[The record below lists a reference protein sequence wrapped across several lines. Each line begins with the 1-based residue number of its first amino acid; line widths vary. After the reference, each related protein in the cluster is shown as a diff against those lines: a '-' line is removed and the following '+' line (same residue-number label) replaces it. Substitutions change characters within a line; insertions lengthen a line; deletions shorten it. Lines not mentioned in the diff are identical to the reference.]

1 MEYVLETHDLY
12 KRYKQTDVV
21 CGVNMHVKRGEIY
34 GFVGRNGA
42 GKTTVMRLVCGL
54 VQKSGGS
61 YRLFGIEDKE
71 RKINLSRRRTG
82 AIIETPSVYPRM
94 TARQNLYEQC
104 LVMGVTS
111 YEVIDEVLHF
121 VGLSDTGNK
130 TARNFSLGMRQRLGI
145 VMALVSNPD
154 FIILD
159 EPTNGLDPQGIVEI
173 RELLLRLNRERGI
186 TILISSHILSE
197 LSKLATCYGFIEKG
211 VLIKEISAE
220 ELERSCRKSIHI
232 TVSSTSRLPL
242 VLERRL
248 MLYDYKIFSETEA
261 ELYCDVKISDLAA
274 ALTEG
279 SIDLLKVSERD
290 EDLEGYFINLVG
302 GAK

>member
-1 MEYVLETHDLY
+1 MKIGYYDQENANLDGEDTVLGALWFKHTALS
-12 KRYKQTDVV
+12 QTQARNLLARAKLSEEDVDKK
-21 CGVNMHVKRGEIY
+21 VKS
-34 GFVGRNGA
+34 
-42 GKTTVMRLVCGL
+42 L
-54 VQKSGGS
+54 SGG
-61 YRLFGIEDKE
+61 E
-71 RKINLSRRRTG
+71 RAKLS
-82 AIIETPSVYPRM
+82 
-94 TARQNLYEQC
+94 
-104 LVMGVTS
+104 LVLLQA
-111 YEVIDEVLHF
+111 E
-121 VGLSDTGNK
+121 N
-130 TARNFSLGMRQRLGI
+130 ANFL
-145 VMALVSNPD
+145 
-154 FIILD
+154 ILD

>member
-1 MEYVLETHDLY
+1 MENAIEMVHVTKKFKETVAVNGVTVSLEKGKIH
-12 KRYKQTDVV
+12 
-21 CGVNMHVKRGEIY
+21 GII
-34 GFVGRNGA
+34 GRNGS
-42 GKTTVMRLVCGL
+42 GKTVLFKCICGL
-54 VQKSGGS
+54 FPVTEGQITVLGQKMGDGK
-61 YRLFGIEDKE
+61 RVPKGV
-71 RKINLSRRRTG
+71 G
-82 AIIETPSVYPRM
+82 AIIETPGFLPNCSGY
-94 TARQNLYEQC
+94 QNLRYLME
-104 LVMGVTS
+104 LSGRVDREKIRS
-111 YEVIDEVLHF
+111 AIAL
-121 VGLSDTGNK
+121 VGLDPDSKKHVGK
-130 TARNFSLGMRQRLGI
+130 YSLGMRQRLGI
-145 VMALVSNPD
+145 AMALVSNPD

-242 VLERRL
+242 VLERQL

>member
-1 MEYVLETHDLY
+1 MEPVLWN
-12 KRYKQTDVV
+12 R
-21 CGVNMHVKRGEIY
+21 
-34 GFVGRNGA
+34 
-42 GKTTVMRLVCGL
+42 
-54 VQKSGGS
+54 
-61 YRLFGIEDKE
+61 
-71 RKINLSRRRTG
+71 
-82 AIIETPSVYPRM
+82 
-94 TARQNLYEQC
+94 
-104 LVMGVTS
+104 
-111 YEVIDEVLHF
+111 LHF
-121 VGLSDTGNK
+121 LYRSGKIVRMDTSIDISHI
-130 TARNFSLGMRQRLGI
+130 RNFSI
-145 VMALVSNPD
+145 VAHIDHGKSTISD
-154 FIILD
+154 RILELTHTVD
-159 EPTNGLDPQGIVEI
+159 ERDMESQLLDTMDIE
-173 RELLLRLNRERGI
+173 RERGI

>member
-111 YEVIDEVLHF
+111 YEVIDAVLHF

-145 VMALVSNPD
+145 AMALVSNPD

-220 ELERSCRKSIHI
+220 ELERSCRKGIHI

-242 VLERRL
+242 VLERQL

-261 ELYCDVKISDLAA
+261 ELYCNVKISDLAA